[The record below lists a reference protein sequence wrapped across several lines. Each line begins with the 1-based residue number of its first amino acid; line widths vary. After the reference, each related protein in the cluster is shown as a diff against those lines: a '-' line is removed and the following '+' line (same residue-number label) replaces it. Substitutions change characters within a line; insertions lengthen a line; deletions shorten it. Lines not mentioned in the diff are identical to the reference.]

1 MAAEKIRA
9 LHDAR
14 LNGEGEGQ
22 RANIAEYATPR
33 RLALVVTAIAERAP
47 DVRRTLQGP
56 PAKAAYQ
63 DGKPTKAAEGFARKA
78 GVPLSALRVESD
90 RVVVDQEVP
99 GPTAAEA
106 LPPILER

>member
-1 MAAEKIRA
+1 MDLVFEIGCEELPSGSLRPATEWMAAEMNRG
-9 LHDAR
+9 LDDAR

-22 RANIAEYATPR
+22 RANIQEYATPR

-78 GVPLSALRVESD
+78 GVPLS
-90 RVVVDQEVP
+90 
-99 GPTAAEA
+99 
-106 LPPILER
+106 